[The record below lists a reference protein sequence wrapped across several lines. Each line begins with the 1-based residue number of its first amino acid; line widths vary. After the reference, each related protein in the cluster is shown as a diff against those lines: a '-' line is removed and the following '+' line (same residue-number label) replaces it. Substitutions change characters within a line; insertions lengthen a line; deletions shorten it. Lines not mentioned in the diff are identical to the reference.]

1 MMEPWQKLIN
11 IEQAALLRDD
21 IHNLE
26 IEKIRPNPFQPRK
39 VFLEQKLHE
48 LAQSIKTYGLLQ
60 PVVVRESGEY
70 YQLIAGERRL
80 QACRFLGWS
89 TIPAVVREASD
100 SAMATIALIE
110 NLQREN
116 LNYLE
121 EAEGYRKLLEDFHLT
136 QEVIAQRIGKAQPTV
151 ANKLRL
157 LKLPENVK
165 KLLLDADLTERHARA
180 LLKLTSEQLQ
190 LKVVLEAGR
199 KGLTVKQTE
208 RRIEELMTANS
219 PPPDRVRK
227 KVVIRDVRIF
237 LNTVR
242 RAVAILQAAGLVP
255 EVTEQDCGEHL
266 EIKIRLPKKRSS
278 LSAASPKQA

>member
-11 IEQAALLRDD
+11 IEQTALLRDD
-21 IHNLE
+21 IHKLE

-39 VFLEQKLHE
+39 LFLEQKLHE

-60 PVVVRESGEY
+60 PVVVRESGDF

-165 KLLLDADLTERHARA
+165 KLLLDADLSERHARA

-208 RRIEELMTANS
+208 RRIEELIAKNS
-219 PPPDRVRK
+219 TPPDRARK

-237 LNTVR
+237 LNTVH
-242 RAVAILQAAGLVP
+242 RAVAILRAAGLVP
-255 EVTEQDCGEHL
+255 EVTEHDCGEHL
-266 EIKIRLPKKRSS
+266 EIKIRLPKKRGS
-278 LSAASPKQA
+278 LSAASTKQA

>member
-1 MMEPWQKLIN
+1 MIEPWQKLIN
-11 IEQAALLRDD
+11 IEQTALLRDD
-21 IHNLE
+21 VLNLE

-39 VFLEQKLHE
+39 VFLEQRLHE

-60 PVVVRESGEY
+60 PVVVRESGEF

-89 TIPAVVREASD
+89 TIPAVFREASD

-165 KLLLDADLTERHARA
+165 KLLLEADLSERHARA

-208 RRIEELMTANS
+208 RRIEELIAKNS
-219 PPPDRVRK
+219 LPPDRARK

-237 LNTVR
+237 LNTVH
-242 RAVAILQAAGLVP
+242 RAVAILHAAGLVP

-266 EIKIRLPKKRSS
+266 EIKIRLPKKRSI